1 MQHEGATRI
10 VMRIG
15 SDRSF
20 PSVSARW
27 KRTQG
32 TREHPI
38 AQDVMYA
45 YWGFFLPRARQ
56 EGGVIRTYFCQIVMG
71 KKGSEEW
78 NFAE

>member
-15 SDRSF
+15 SERSF

-32 TREHPI
+32 TRDYPI
-38 AQDVMYA
+38 SQGVVYA

-56 EGGVIRTYFCQIVMG
+56 EGGVFRQVVMG

-78 NFAE
+78 NCAD